1 MVNYTTNTKYVPSG
15 FVLGKILAVIFVLLL
30 IGTAL
35 GSYFTVDAGQSAIK
49 LRFGKIMGSYEEGLH
64 FKIPFIDTIE
74 KFSTRV
80 NKDTIDTEAFSRD
93 LQTIK
98 VGLAVNHRIMPETVV
113 SIYRNLGRNYVQT
126 VLTPMVEEWIKA
138 IVSKYSAESLIS
150 NRVEVARELDSIL
163 KEKMKEKQ
171 VIVSDIAIVNFDF
184 SPQFLKAVED
194 KQIAEQ
200 EAKRATNLVEKVK
213 KEAEQQVLKAKA
225 EAESLKLQRQVITP
239 ELLKLKTIEKWNGQL
254 PTYNGGELPF
264 IMIK

>member
-1 MVNYTTNTKYVPSG
+1 MANYSTNNYASPKVY
-15 FVLGKILAVIFVLLL
+15 LGPIIAVIVVLLL
-30 IGTAL
+30 ILTAF

-49 LRFGKIMGSYEEGLH
+49 LRFGKIIGSYDEGLH
-64 FKIPFIDTIE
+64 YKIPFVDTIE

-98 VGLAVNHRIMPETVV
+98 VGLAINHRILPETVV

-150 NRVEVARELDSIL
+150 NRVEVARELDAIL

-184 SPQFLKAVED
+184 SPQFLKAVEE

-213 KEAEQQVLKAKA
+213 KEAEQQVLKAQA

-264 IMIK
+264 IMVK

>member
-1 MVNYTTNTKYVPSG
+1 M
-15 FVLGKILAVIFVLLL
+15 
-30 IGTAL
+30 
-35 GSYFTVDAGQSAIK
+35 Q
-49 LRFGKIMGSYEEGLH
+49 
-64 FKIPFIDTIE
+64 
-74 KFSTRV
+74 
-80 NKDTIDTEAFSRD
+80 
-93 LQTIK
+93 
-98 VGLAVNHRIMPETVV
+98 
-113 SIYRNLGRNYVQT
+113 
-126 VLTPMVEEWIKA
+126 
-138 IVSKYSAESLIS
+138 
-150 NRVEVARELDSIL
+150 
-163 KEKMKEKQ
+163 EKQ

-264 IMIK
+264 IMVK